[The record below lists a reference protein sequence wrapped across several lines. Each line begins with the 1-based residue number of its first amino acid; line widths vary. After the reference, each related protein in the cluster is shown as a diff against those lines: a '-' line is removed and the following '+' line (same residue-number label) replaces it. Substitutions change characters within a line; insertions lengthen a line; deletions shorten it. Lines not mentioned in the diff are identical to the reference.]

1 MTQQRPCGE
10 CGKTFRTP
18 VGAKWHKDHF
28 HQKGWERC
36 SHCKGWS
43 NVPVYDPSGRTET
56 PQLVCPTCAEMLAIP
71 LGAVEYAEPTL
82 KRDMPRRHI
91 SCLESM
97 RREPVNAY

>member
-1 MTQQRPCGE
+1 MAKPCRE
-10 CGKTFRTP
+10 CGKAFRTP

-36 SHCKGWS
+36 SNCKGWS
-43 NVPVYDPSGRTET
+43 NQPRYDVSGRTEEPI
-56 PQLVCPTCAEMLAIP
+56 PQGDMLAIP
-71 LGAVEYAEPTL
+71 LGAREYTEHAL

-91 SCLESM
+91 SQLESM